1 MIAVDIETNGPRE
14 GVGHLTLLA
23 MAAASGAAVA
33 NIYYNQPI
41 LGIIEHE
48 FGNETI
54 VGLVPMATQLGY
66 ALGLFLLLPLGDL
79 VSRHRLILVQFI
91 LLALALVLMAMST
104 TPWVLVGTS
113 LLVGVTSTV
122 AQQIV
127 PFAATLAAPE
137 KRGAAI
143 GTVMSGVLAG
153 ILFSRTV
160 SGYIGEHLGW
170 RDVFLFGAPV
180 ALLAGL
186 TMFLILPKHAPISK
200 LSYSRAL
207 KSLAVIWV
215 KEPSLRQ
222 AALTQAA
229 LFASFSAFW
238 TILAFYLQSP
248 RFNLGA
254 DVAGLF
260 GIVGAVG
267 IFAAP
272 LAGRIADRRGPYPVV
287 CLGALLTLLAW
298 AIFGFW
304 GSLAALIVGVIVLDF
319 GVQSALV
326 SNQHIVLTLGHETR
340 SRINTLFMTSMF
352 LGGAA
357 GSGLASLGWS
367 YAAWPAVSGIGATLA
382 LVGIV
387 LFARGARRKVK

>member
-1 MIAVDIETNGPRE
+1 MIAAGIENNDTRE

-23 MAAASGAAVA
+23 MAVASGVAVA

-48 FGNETI
+48 FRNETI
-54 VGLVPMATQLGY
+54 VGFVPMATQLGY

-79 VSRHRLILVQFI
+79 VSRHRLILIQFI
-91 LLALALVLMAMST
+91 MLATALVLMTLST
-104 TPWVLVGTS
+104 TPWMLVGTS

-170 RDVFLFGAPV
+170 RDVFLFGTPV

-186 TMFLILPKHAPISK
+186 MMFLVLPKHAPTSK

-207 KSLAVIWV
+207 KSLGEIWL

-254 DVAGLF
+254 DIAGLF
-260 GIVGAVG
+260 GIVGAIG

-272 LAGRIADRRGPYPVV
+272 LAGRIADRRGPHPVV

-298 AIFGFW
+298 AIFGLW
-304 GSLAALIVGVIVLDF
+304 GSLAALIIGVIILDF

-367 YAAWPAVSGIGATLA
+367 HAAWPAVSGTGATLA
-382 LVGIV
+382 LVGIF
-387 LFARGARRKVK
+387 LFARGARRKLR